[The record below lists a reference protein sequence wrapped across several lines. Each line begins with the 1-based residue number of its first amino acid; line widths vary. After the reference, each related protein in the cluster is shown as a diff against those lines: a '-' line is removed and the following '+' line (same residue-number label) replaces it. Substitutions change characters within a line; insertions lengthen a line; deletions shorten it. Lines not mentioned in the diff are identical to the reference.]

1 MATNELMISESGDP
15 ESCSR
20 SSFPGAASAESSE
33 TGTSQAEECPAVNA
47 APRAA
52 GRRDPDLGCDCETI
66 RRAQL
71 GDAVAWETMVR
82 QNVGWILNT
91 CYRWAGSGARAED
104 LAQEVFIRVFQN
116 LHSYRGDLAGF
127 RTWLRRITRNLLI
140 DDYRRHGKDR
150 STVSYDSPDERTKSV
165 LQSIPS
171 SESSPEANLANRE
184 RRAVLRGAFQLL
196 NPELRRVVVLRDVQ
210 GLAYEEIS
218 DLLKTPVGTVKSRV
232 NRGRS
237 EVVRFVRQH
246 PELWPCL
253 GSSAPASA

>member
-1 MATNELMISESGDP
+1 MTRTEWLMLEPSMTGSH
-15 ESCSR
+15 SR
-20 SSFPGAASAESSE
+20 LAAS
-33 TGTSQAEECPAVNA
+33 TLKNEEPREIATPRTE
-47 APRAA
+47 APVGQSADVRTDGPRGSAS
-52 GRRDPDLGCDCETI
+52 GCDGETI

-71 GDAVAWETMVR
+71 GDAAAWETLVR
-82 QNVGWILNT
+82 QNIGWIVST
-91 CYRWAGSGARAED
+91 CYRWAGCKIRAED
-104 LAQEVFIRVFQN
+104 LTQEVFIRVFQN
-116 LHSYRGDLAGF
+116 LHCYRGDLAGF

-140 DDYRRHGKDR
+140 DDYRRHGMER
-150 STVSYDSPDERTKSV
+150 RTVSYDSADERTKCV

-171 SESSPEANLANRE
+171 SESSPEANFANQE
-184 RRAVLRGAFQLL
+184 RKAVLRGAFRLL

-246 PELWPCL
+246 PELWP
-253 GSSAPASA
+253 GYRSSASAPA

>member
-1 MATNELMISESGDP
+1 MTRTECLMLGSSARESHPRLAVSALKNEEPSEIATTRTDEPVGESADVRTDGP
-15 ESCSR
+15 RGS
-20 SSFPGAASAESSE
+20 AS
-33 TGTSQAEECPAVNA
+33 
-47 APRAA
+47 
-52 GRRDPDLGCDCETI
+52 GCDCETI

-71 GDAVAWETMVR
+71 GDAAAWEILVH

-91 CYRWAGSGARAED
+91 CYRWAGSGSRAQD
-104 LAQEVFIRVFQN
+104 LTQEVFIRVFQN
-116 LHSYRGDLAGF
+116 LHCYRGDLAGF

-140 DDYRRHGKDR
+140 DDYRRHGEDR

-184 RRAVLRGAFQLL
+184 RRAVLRRAFQLL
-196 NPELRRVVVLRDVQ
+196 NPELRRVLVLRDVR

-218 DLLKTPVGTVKSRV
+218 DLLNTPVGTIKSRV

-246 PELWPCL
+246 PELWPGL
-253 GSSAPASA
+253 GSSASASA

>member
-1 MATNELMISESGDP
+1 MIESSATESHP
-15 ESCSR
+15 R
-20 SSFPGAASAESSE
+20 LAASALRNEEPREIATPRMEAPVEESADVRTDGPQGSA
-33 TGTSQAEECPAVNA
+33 S
-47 APRAA
+47 
-52 GRRDPDLGCDCETI
+52 GCDGETI

-71 GDAVAWETMVR
+71 GDAAAWEILVR

-91 CYRWAGSGARAED
+91 CYRWAGSEIRAED
-104 LAQEVFIRVFQN
+104 LTQEVFIRVFQN
-116 LHSYRGDLAGF
+116 LHCYRGDLTGL

-140 DDYRRHGKDR
+140 DDYRRHGKER
-150 STVSYDSPDERTKSV
+150 RTVSYDSADERTRSV

-171 SESSPEANLANRE
+171 SESNAEANLANQE
-184 RRAVLRGAFQLL
+184 RKAALRAAFRLL

-210 GLAYEEIS
+210 GLAYGEIS

-246 PELWPCL
+246 PELWPGC
-253 GSSAPASA
+253 GSSASAPA